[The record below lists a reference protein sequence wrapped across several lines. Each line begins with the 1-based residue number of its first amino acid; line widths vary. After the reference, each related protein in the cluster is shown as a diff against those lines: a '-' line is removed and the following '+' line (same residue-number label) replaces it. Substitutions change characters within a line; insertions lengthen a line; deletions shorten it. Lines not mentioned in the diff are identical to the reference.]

1 MNLNIKNEKLYLKVV
16 KDQTGKN
23 TVLKSLQV
31 SGGKNL
37 DGSFKPSGYISVRL
51 VLDAK
56 ENFVNAIKSTNCTI
70 ETYPKSIDI
79 ERANG
84 FLCFEKWDKG
94 ERFVAVLTEAVF
106 TTEQEKEEVA
116 NALPM

>member
-37 DGSFKPSGYISVRL
+37 DGTFKPSGYISVRL
-51 VLDAK
+51 VKKAEEEFK
-56 ENFVNAIKSTNCTI
+56 KSILATGCTV
-70 ETYPKSIDI
+70 ETYPKAIDI
-79 ERANG
+79 EQANG

-106 TTEQEKEEVA
+106 TTAQEKEKVE
-116 NALPM
+116 NIPM